1 MKAGRT
7 KPKHKNGGSDSGAM
21 QDWFALMTVVQVI
34 SVSRKAPVAPGM
46 AARITAT
53 RANSQPQ
60 GAPGKAGAVWE
71 THVKIAFMHLCFS
84 IKKVVV

>member
-34 SVSRKAPVAPGM
+34 SVCQGRLRWPLAW
-46 AARITAT
+46 
-53 RANSQPQ
+53 QPASEPQ
-60 GAPGKAGAVWE
+60 EQTLSLKELQAKQEWCGK
-71 THVKIAFMHLCFS
+71 HM
-84 IKKVVV
+84 